1 MKNNLPPIALQLS
14 HPDATFYSVVLDGDK
29 ITGLFAAHDND
40 QCFEISF
47 DAFLESCYKCS
58 IISDYADGQIS
69 IPGDRTDRN
78 ARQWA
83 EFWLVETAGTKDFF
97 NVLSDAVTSELSEEL
112 SGILSEIERATPAS
126 IVERVFRRNDTAF
139 CDAVLK
145 LAGII
150 EAVEAYQ
157 EEVEAANAHTNLDA
171 ELEERL
177 ADSIESS
184 INYDRF

>member
-1 MKNNLPPIALQLS
+1 MKNNLPPIALQID

-29 ITGLFAAHDND
+29 ITGLFAAQDND

-97 NVLSDAVTSELSEEL
+97 AVLSDAVTSELFEEL
-112 SGILSEIERATPAS
+112 YGLLSEIERATPAS
-126 IVERVFRRNDTAF
+126 IVRRIYRTEDSDF

-150 EAVEAYQ
+150 EAVEVYEQ
-157 EEVEAANAHTNLDA
+157 DVKAANQL
-171 ELEERL
+171 
-177 ADSIESS
+177 
-184 INYDRF
+184 

>member
-29 ITGLFAAHDND
+29 VTGLFAAHDND
-40 QCFEISF
+40 QPFEIPF
-47 DAFLESCYKCS
+47 DAFLESCYKCGV
-58 IISDYADGQIS
+58 IADYADGQIY

-83 EFWLVETAGTKDFF
+83 EFWLVETAGTTDFF
-97 NVLSDAVTSELSEEL
+97 TVLSDAVYSEFDADLTHLAREAA
-112 SGILSEIERATPAS
+112 SGLVSSSVSKRIYRAVDA
-126 IVERVFRRNDTAF
+126 DF

-157 EEVEAANAHTNLDA
+157 EEVEAANA
-171 ELEERL
+171 
-177 ADSIESS
+177 
-184 INYDRF
+184 